1 MDKIT
6 LDLTDYLSLY
16 PQKTNEDLEEYRYGI
31 EDNLRI
37 DYRLQYDTIDKLIAL
52 MFKDKQ

>member
-16 PQKTNEDLEEYRYGI
+16 PQKTNEDLEEYRYRI